1 MNNLMKETASGNL
14 IQTLLHL
21 RQCNRRS
28 QQLIM
33 ALARSTK
40 RDDAH
45 LMITRNRLLKAVDT
59 LYPTPITRQY
69 GTSNT
74 SLASGLDFMSQEV
87 TPQGTVNYVPDSAGR
102 RSQMSWTNGQASRIV
117 NYGYDNADNLK
128 TVTPQ
133 GAAGSVIGYDNDS
146 RRQTVTLPNGLVVTY
161 GYDPDSNVNSI
172 TYKNGA
178 TTLGT
183 LTYGYDADDRKIS
196 VGGTYARTNLPTTAQ
211 TFSYYPDNSLQKL
224 GALTVQND
232 NDGNITCMVSSPC
245 PQFSYDVRG
254 HLQQVQVLPSVFV
267 DYSYDTFG
275 RRYQVTAVAGSTT
288 TNQYDGFNILDTWP
302 QALESYAGMNLA
314 GLGLDDFFGVSN
326 SSGSVNESFL
336 RDALNSTIAIT
347 DASGNILDQTT
358 YDAYGNTTDSV
369 PTQASVFEF
378 TGRENDG
385 DGLYYMRSRYYAPS
399 IARFISRDPIG
410 IAGGLN
416 TYEYAGDSPTNATDP
431 TGNYLV
437 PAPGAGCGGDCWG
450 FVPVVSPFAGTGP
463 AYGVGPGAYVGPGLG
478 LLVNQGGLDHDVIP
492 MYHGQNHGGLQL
504 AKYLILTFLP
514 IPRNHSTPGKDGSR
528 DRKEISPIQVYARG
542 FTQIPL
548 KKILK
553 ARILIGTL
561 RVPRRQD

>member
-1 MNNLMKETASGNL
+1 MLARWPQRRSVNPALPAWHGRGMLCCVGRLTSVTDALRNTTTYVPDGIGQVTQVTDANGGITKFEYDAAGNLQTVTDAKQNIAVTNTYDLRNRIISSCDARHNCTTYSSYDPDDNLMKVASGTLIETDYTYDNL
-14 IQTLLHL
+14 
-21 RQCNRRS
+21 NRRS
-28 QQLIM
+28 TINYGVGS
-33 ALARSTK
+33 STPSG
-40 RDDAH
+40 
-45 LMITRNRLLKAVDT
+45 ITLTYDLGDRLLKAVDT

-196 VGGTYARTNLPTTAQ
+196 TGGTYARTNLPTTAQ
-211 TFSYYPDNSLQKL
+211 SFSYYPDNSLQKL

-416 TYEYAGDSPTNATDP
+416 LYEYAGDSPTNATDL
-431 TGNYLV
+431 TG
-437 PAPGAGCGGDCWG
+437 
-450 FVPVVSPFAGTGP
+450 S
-463 AYGVGPGAYVGPGLG
+463 
-478 LLVNQGGLDHDVIP
+478 
-492 MYHGQNHGGLQL
+492 
-504 AKYLILTFLP
+504 
-514 IPRNHSTPGKDGSR
+514 
-528 DRKEISPIQVYARG
+528 
-542 FTQIPL
+542 
-548 KKILK
+548 
-553 ARILIGTL
+553 
-561 RVPRRQD
+561 